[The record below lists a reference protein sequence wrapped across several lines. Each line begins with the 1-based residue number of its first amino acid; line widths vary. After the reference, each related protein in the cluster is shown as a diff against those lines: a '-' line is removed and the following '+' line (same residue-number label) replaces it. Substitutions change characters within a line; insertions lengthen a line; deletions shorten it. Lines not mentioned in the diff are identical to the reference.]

1 MASDQDSPSAVS
13 ELYVCGYRSIRNL
26 RLKLDRVNVLV
37 GPNGCGKTNLYQSM
51 VLLSAAAQG
60 QLARA
65 LAEEGGMPSV
75 LWAGPRKKG
84 PVRLVL
90 GFSTGDFHYELQ
102 CGLSVP
108 GMSMFNLDP
117 EVKEEHIWFTC
128 RGKKAALLERDHGSV
143 RARNAEG
150 VFEAYPMA
158 LSNSESVLSQ
168 LREPHRFPELSML
181 RQEILSWRFYHHF
194 RTDREAPLRQPQV
207 GVRTTVLSHDGR
219 DLAAALQ
226 TIVEIGDRVG
236 LDEAIGKA
244 FPGSSVEVV
253 ALENRFSVLM
263 QMPGVQRPFEA
274 RELSDGTLRYL
285 CLLAALMSPR
295 PPDLLALNE
304 PETSLHPNLFEPLA
318 ALIGRAAR
326 DSQVW
331 ITTHSQALAGYLARD
346 LAITPTQLCNIDGET
361 WIGAQ
366 PV

>member
-102 CGLSVP
+102 CGLPVP

-117 EVKEEHIWFTC
+117 EVKEEHIWFTY

-158 LSNSESVLSQ
+158 LPNSESVLSQ

-253 ALENRFSVLM
+253 APENRFSVLM
-263 QMPGVQRPFEA
+263 QMPA
-274 RELSDGTLRYL
+274 TLRSKGAVRRHASL
-285 CLLAALMSPR
+285 SLPPRCFNESSPSR
-295 PPDLLALNE
+295 PAGAERAGNQPAPE
-304 PETSLHPNLFEPLA
+304 PFRTSGGADRPRGQGFASLDHHPLP
-318 ALIGRAAR
+318 
-326 DSQVW
+326 S
-331 ITTHSQALAGYLARD
+331 AGWL
-346 LAITPTQLCNIDGET
+346 PGS
-361 WIGAQ
+361 
-366 PV
+366 